1 MLTKVAKR
9 PGSDI
14 DTFNITQHGLAV
26 LQVTQTSVQSSKLS
40 EFLPE
45 SMTDITINTDFG
57 LVLTLGKLGWRF
69 ERGTPSRK
77 TQEYKEGGEKVWY
90 FHAQTKKDGIN
101 EKYLTVLKES
111 DRLFRDG
118 LESIFHWQLKVYYT
132 ALLTVPPSELPNV
145 RPWQPRSYYMLLLQ
159 KQKCPKKKKHVMF
172 SNCDDDN
179 AGQVI
184 MVWCCHQ
191 V

>member
-1 MLTKVAKR
+1 MITKVAKR

-14 DTFNITQHGLAV
+14 DTFNITQHGLAA

-40 EFLPE
+40 EYLPE
-45 SMTDITINTDFG
+45 SMTDTTINTDFG

-77 TQEYKEGGEKVWY
+77 TQEYKKGGEKVWY
-90 FHAQTKKDGIN
+90 FHAQTKKGGIN

-132 ALLTVPPSELPNV
+132 ALLTVPPSELSNV

-159 KQKCPKKKKHVMF
+159 KQKGPKKKKHVMF

-179 AGQVI
+179 AGQMI
-184 MVWCCHQ
+184 IVWCCHQ